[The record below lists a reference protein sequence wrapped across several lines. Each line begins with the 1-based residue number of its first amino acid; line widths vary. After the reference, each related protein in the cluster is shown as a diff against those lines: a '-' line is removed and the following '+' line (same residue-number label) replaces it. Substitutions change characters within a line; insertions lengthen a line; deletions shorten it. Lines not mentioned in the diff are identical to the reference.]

1 MVEQQYC
8 DAMDILGITKF
19 ETLPT
24 DIWPQIPAE
33 HATVESSLIS
43 LKETISTRSKK
54 GDYLFVQG
62 DYGATYNM
70 VQFAKEN
77 GLIPVYATSKR
88 KSYEVVDGEKVTTV
102 REFEHVRFRRY

>member
-1 MVEQQYC
+1 MTKHQRS
-8 DAMDILGITKF
+8 DATDLLGIVKF

-24 DIWPQIPAE
+24 DIWSQIPAE
-33 HATVESSLIS
+33 YATVESSLIS
-43 LKETISTRSKK
+43 LKETISANSQE

-62 DYGATYNM
+62 DYGATYSM

-88 KSYEVVDGEKVTTV
+88 KSYEVVDGERVTTI